1 MKIQSLLISG
11 FRCLGPNA
19 VHVDLSSSLPTLVG
33 ANGSGKTTILHALA
47 KLFGIT
53 RAQRTITRDDFHVPS
68 GENPDVRTER
78 SLFIEVLI
86 GLPELADNSTTSSAT
101 VAPMFKHMV
110 VAGPEGARTFLRYAS
125 PDRRAKLS
133 ESLLPLLSLCMC
145 SRN

>member
-68 GENPDVRTER
+68 DLPP
-78 SLFIEVLI
+78 SI
-86 GLPELADNSTTSSAT
+86 GLSRGGVKEPGMGG
-101 VAPMFKHMV
+101 VMAPAEPGVKRGF
-110 VAGPEGARTFLRYAS
+110 
-125 PDRRAKLS
+125 
-133 ESLLPLLSLCMC
+133 
-145 SRN
+145 